1 MAHPLNILVTND
13 DGIDS
18 PGLFAVKRALDTCGR
33 VAVIAPDQNRSA
45 IGRGITI
52 GESLNVDEI
61 YFPDGSTGF
70 SVDGTPVDCVR
81 LASLGF
87 LDWEPDIV
95 VSGINLGPNLGDDIT
110 YSGTVAAAF
119 EGVML
124 GLPAIAVSIER
135 PGGWKATGAEGIFH
149 FDSVAAFTARM
160 VEKILENHLPGTILL
175 NVNSPNLP
183 AGRIRGAEVTRLGKR
198 IYRDE
203 LVEETDGDG
212 PAGRKRYH
220 IYGDDPSYHEEPG
233 TDFHA
238 LSERRI
244 SVTPI
249 HFALTNL
256 AGMEIIRS
264 WNVEHLLPQERD
276 AH

>member
-1 MAHPLNILVTND
+1 MKVLVTND
-13 DGIDS
+13 DGIFS
-18 PGLFAVKRALDTCGR
+18 PGLFAVKQAMERRGE
-33 VAVIAPDQNRSA
+33 VAVIAPDKNRSA

-52 GESLNVDEI
+52 GESLNVQEVS
-61 YFPDGSTGF
+61 FPDGSSGF

-81 LASLGF
+81 LAALGF

-119 EGVML
+119 EGILL
-124 GLPAIAVSIER
+124 GTPAIAVSIER
-135 PGGWKATGAEGIFH
+135 PGGWKETGNEGVFH
-149 FDSVAAFTARM
+149 FDTVADFTSRLAEA
-160 VEKILENHLPGTILL
+160 VLGNSIPGPVLL
-175 NVNSPNLP
+175 NINSPNLP
-183 AGRIRGAEVTRLGKR
+183 SAGIRGAAVTRLGKR

-203 LVEETDGDG
+203 LIEEGG
-212 PAGRKRYH
+212 NGNGHRRYH
-220 IYGDDPSYHEEPG
+220 IYGDDPSYHEEEG

-238 LSERRI
+238 LAEDKI

-256 AGMEIIRS
+256 AGMELIH
-264 WNVEHLLPQERD
+264 ELGLDTLLDNGRNGSRG
-276 AH
+276 AS

>member
-1 MAHPLNILVTND
+1 LKILVTND

-18 PGLFAVKRALDTCGR
+18 PGIFAVKRALEPYGQ
-33 VAVIAPDQNRSA
+33 VVVIAPHVNRSA

-52 GESLNVDEI
+52 GESLSVQEYGFD
-61 YFPDGSTGF
+61 DGTTGY
-70 SVDGTPVDCVR
+70 SVGGTPVDCVR

-119 EGVML
+119 EGLIL
-124 GLPAIAVSIER
+124 GIPAIAVSIDRGER
-135 PGGWKATGAEGIFH
+135 YFFEA
-149 FDSVAAFTARM
+149 VAGFTAKMAR
-160 VEKILENHLPGTILL
+160 KIIDNHLPGTILL
-175 NVNSPNLP
+175 NINSPNLP
-183 AGRIRGAEVTRLGKR
+183 ADELAGAEVTRLGKR
-198 IYRDE
+198 IYRDQ
-203 LVEETDGDG
+203 LVEEQAGDDGH
-212 PAGRKRYH
+212 PGRKHYT
-220 IYGDDPSYHEEPG
+220 IYGDDPSYHEEEG

-238 LSERRI
+238 ISENKI

-256 AGMEIIRS
+256 AGMEIIRN
-264 WNVEHLLPQERD
+264 WDLDLLLNRHEGKE
-276 AH
+276 